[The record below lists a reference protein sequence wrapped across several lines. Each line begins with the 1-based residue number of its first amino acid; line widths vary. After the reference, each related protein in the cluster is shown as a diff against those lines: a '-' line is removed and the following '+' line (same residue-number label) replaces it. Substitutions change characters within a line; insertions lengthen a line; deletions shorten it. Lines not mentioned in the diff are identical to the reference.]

1 MQDEVTC
8 IILDDEPFAVRLLK
22 DYADKISF
30 LKVITAG
37 SDVYEAMDILKN
49 HSVDIIFLDIQMP
62 ELTGIEFMQSLRKDQ
77 NFIITT
83 AYQEYAL
90 ESFNFNVID
99 FLLKPI
105 SFQRFYKSLE
115 KLQQWKN
122 QFIEA
127 EKSED
132 IFVKADRKIY
142 RVALDAIIYIE
153 GMRDYIRI
161 HTEEEKIVVYENMKD
176 ILKKLPTH
184 GFLRIHRSYIVSLK
198 KIKLLDGNILI
209 LKNSIQ
215 LPIGETYRKKIKDYF
230 ETEL

>member
-1 MQDEVTC
+1 M
-8 IILDDEPFAVRLLK
+8 
-22 DYADKISF
+22 
-30 LKVITAG
+30 
-37 SDVYEAMDILKN
+37 
-49 HSVDIIFLDIQMP
+49 
-62 ELTGIEFMQSLRKDQ
+62 
-77 NFIITT
+77 
-83 AYQEYAL
+83 
-90 ESFNFNVID
+90 
-99 FLLKPI
+99 
-105 SFQRFYKSLE
+105 
-115 KLQQWKN
+115 
-122 QFIEA
+122 
-127 EKSED
+127 
-132 IFVKADRKIY
+132 
-142 RVALDAIIYIE
+142 DAIIFIE